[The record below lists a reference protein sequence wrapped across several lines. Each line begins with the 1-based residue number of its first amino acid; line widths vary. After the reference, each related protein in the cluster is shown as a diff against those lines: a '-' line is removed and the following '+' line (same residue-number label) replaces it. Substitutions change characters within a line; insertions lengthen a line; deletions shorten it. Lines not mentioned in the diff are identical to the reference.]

1 VRGFRIA
8 RAAAM
13 TTAASAAAMRA
24 RIRWCAS
31 HAGADARATRAT
43 RAPGAG
49 AVRGAREAHVRRA
62 IADDARGREVAVGDA
77 CERTGSELAETLA
90 EAHVS
95 ATRDELR
102 NAQNDVLM
110 LRHALRETEEE
121 LDAYRKTY
129 EFVRERGGV
138 EKVREALRGAG
149 ATSTGTPRREEGEA
163 VVVDADAARDDE
175 LRGALDNVLKL
186 RHAMREQEAELEVCR
201 RAYAFVNERGGL
213 EKVQRE
219 LRDAAE
225 AASIGVD
232 NVTEDANVYDAR
244 VKELESDIAA
254 LKQSHANAMNV
265 EKARMIDLER
275 AMSDRDNETA
285 QAVSD
290 ALSQALEESEAKNRE
305 LEEELNRALWEE
317 ELRLKS
323 LEAEM
328 RDRLESS
335 SGGESTSVT
344 TLVTQAEEARVRAE
358 KKAELLELEFQAFE
372 QSTVDA
378 LCDAAEKLQ
387 RSEEGLKSLEQDL
400 LEARSMV
407 STLEFQKS
415 EIEQAM
421 NDAESRFAED
431 FSNAQHHRDELEAR
445 IRELEET
452 IERAAG
458 AEEIA
463 ELTMNISN
471 LESQKHE
478 IEQAMREN
486 ESRFVDE
493 LFEARNQRDGFDARV
508 RELEENLQR
517 NDRSAEVAQMSK
529 TIADLEWRKGELEQ
543 ALRDTE
549 SRLGEEL
556 ANAVT
561 RRDEL
566 DARVRELE
574 ANIAQ
579 DASSDEIARLSAEL
593 ASAQERAESIRA
605 EKESNERRIGEL
617 KKAMNELESYLKKEQ
632 QGRAEDGAAREEELD
647 KLRQD
652 TRALE
657 DQLASAQAKL
667 EEASNAT
674 TNASSF
680 DDERAELLV
689 KIEALEAIII
699 EGGMDAK
706 FAPPSEDIAQLKL
719 EFERKEA
726 AFLKEKAKLSRAA
739 QLGIEIIKLKDVIA
753 AECDELRSDLASS
766 EREKRALM
774 DEVAELRSQI
784 NDA

>member
-1 VRGFRIA
+1 
-8 RAAAM
+8 M

-49 AVRGAREAHVRRA
+49 ARRGAREAHVRRA

-493 LFEARNQRDGFDARV
+493 LFEARNQRDGFEARV

-617 KKAMNELESYLKKEQ
+617 EKAMNELESYLKKEQ

>member
-1 VRGFRIA
+1 
-8 RAAAM
+8 M

-49 AVRGAREAHVRRA
+49 ARRGAREAHVRRA

-344 TLVTQAEEARVRAE
+344 TLVTQAEGARVRAE

-493 LFEARNQRDGFDARV
+493 LFEARNQRDGFEARV

-617 KKAMNELESYLKKEQ
+617 EKAMNELESYLKKEQ

>member
-1 VRGFRIA
+1 
-8 RAAAM
+8 M
-13 TTAASAAAMRA
+13 
-24 RIRWCAS
+24 
-31 HAGADARATRAT
+31 
-43 RAPGAG
+43 
-49 AVRGAREAHVRRA
+49 RRA

-493 LFEARNQRDGFDARV
+493 LFEARNQRDGFEARV

-617 KKAMNELESYLKKEQ
+617 EKAMNELESYLKKEQ

>member
-1 VRGFRIA
+1 MA
-8 RAAAM
+8 
-13 TTAASAAAMRA
+13 TTASAAAMRA

-31 HAGADARATRAT
+31 RAGARATRAT
-43 RAPGAG
+43 RAPGASAG
-49 AVRGAREAHVRRA
+49 RGARAGRARRA
-62 IADDARGREVAVGDA
+62 IADDARGREVALGDA
-77 CERTGSELAETLA
+77 RERTGSELAETLA

-149 ATSTGTPRREEGEA
+149 ATSTGTPQSEEGEA

-175 LRGALDNVLKL
+175 LRGALDDVLRLK
-186 RHAMREQEAELEVCR
+186 HAMREQEAELEVCR

-225 AASIGVD
+225 ASSIGVD
-232 NVTEDANVYDAR
+232 NVTVDANVYDAR
-244 VKELESDIAA
+244 VKELESEIAA

-290 ALSQALEESEAKNRE
+290 ALSQALEESETKNRE

-335 SGGESTSVT
+335 SGGESTS
-344 TLVTQAEEARVRAE
+344 TLMTQAEEARVRAE
-358 KKAELLELEFQAFE
+358 KKANLLELELQAFE

-400 LEARSMV
+400 LEARSTI

-415 EIEQAM
+415 EVEQAM

-452 IERAAG
+452 IERASG

-463 ELTMNISN
+463 ELTINISN

-478 IEQAMREN
+478 VEQAMREN

-493 LFEARNQRDGFDARV
+493 LFEARNQRDGFEARV

-517 NDRSAEVAQMSK
+517 NDRSEEVAQMSK

-543 ALRDTE
+543 AVRDTE

-605 EKESNERRIGEL
+605 EKESNERHIGEL
-617 KKAMNELESYLKKEQ
+617 EKAMNELESYLKKEQ

-652 TRALE
+652 ARALE

-674 TNASSF
+674 THASSF

-706 FAPPSEDIAQLKL
+706 FAPSSEDIAQLKL

-753 AECDELRSDLASS
+753 AECEELRSDLASS

-774 DEVAELRSQI
+774 DEVAALRSQI

>member
-1 VRGFRIA
+1 
-8 RAAAM
+8 M

-49 AVRGAREAHVRRA
+49 ARRGAREAHVRRA

-617 KKAMNELESYLKKEQ
+617 EKAMNELESYLKKEQ

>member
-1 VRGFRIA
+1 MG
-8 RAAAM
+8 
-13 TTAASAAAMRA
+13 
-24 RIRWCAS
+24 
-31 HAGADARATRAT
+31 DAR
-43 RAPGAG
+43 
-49 AVRGAREAHVRRA
+49 
-62 IADDARGREVAVGDA
+62 
-77 CERTGSELAETLA
+77 ERTGSELAETLA
-90 EAHVS
+90 EVHVS

-149 ATSTGTPRREEGEA
+149 ATSTGTPQREEGEA
-163 VVVDADAARDDE
+163 VVVDADATRDDE
-175 LRGALDNVLKL
+175 LRGALDDVLRL
-186 RHAMREQEAELEVCR
+186 QHAMREQEGELEVCR

-232 NVTEDANVYDAR
+232 NVTVDANVYDAR
-244 VKELESDIAA
+244 VKELESEIAA

-358 KKAELLELEFQAFE
+358 KKAELLELELQAFE

-387 RSEEGLKSLEQDL
+387 HSEEGLKSLEQDL

-478 IEQAMREN
+478 VEQAMREN
-486 ESRFVDE
+486 ESRFFDE
-493 LFEARNQRDGFDARV
+493 LFEARNQRDGFEARV

-517 NDRSAEVAQMSK
+517 NDRSEEVAQMSK

-543 ALRDTE
+543 AVRDTE

-556 ANAVT
+556 TNAVT

-566 DARVRELE
+566 DTRVRELEENLQRNDRSEEVAQMSKTIADLEWRKGELEQAVRDTESRLGEELTNAVTRRDELDTRVRELE

-605 EKESNERRIGEL
+605 EKESNERHIGEL
-617 KKAMNELESYLKKEQ
+617 EKAMNELESYLNKEQ

-652 TRALE
+652 ARALE

-667 EEASNAT
+667 EEASNAAT
-674 TNASSF
+674 HASSF

-753 AECDELRSDLASS
+753 AECEELRSDLASS

-774 DEVAELRSQI
+774 DEVAALRSQI
-784 NDA
+784 SDA

>member
-1 VRGFRIA
+1 MRGFRIA

-31 HAGADARATRAT
+31 HAGADARVTRAT

-77 CERTGSELAETLA
+77 RERTGSELAETLA

-138 EKVREALRGAG
+138 EKVREALRGAR

-186 RHAMREQEAELEVCR
+186 RHAMREQEAELAVCR

-244 VKELESDIAA
+244 VKELESEIAA

-493 LFEARNQRDGFDARV
+493 LFEARNQRDGFEARV

-543 ALRDTE
+543 AVRDTE

-617 KKAMNELESYLKKEQ
+617 EKAMNELEAYLKKEQ
-632 QGRAEDGAAREEELD
+632 QGRAEDGAAREDELD

>member
-1 VRGFRIA
+1 
-8 RAAAM
+8 M

-31 HAGADARATRAT
+31 HAGADARVTRAT

-77 CERTGSELAETLA
+77 RERTGSELAETLA

-244 VKELESDIAA
+244 VKELESEIAA

-493 LFEARNQRDGFDARV
+493 LFEARNQRDGFEARV

-543 ALRDTE
+543 AVRDTE

-617 KKAMNELESYLKKEQ
+617 EKAMNELESYLKKEQ

>member
-1 VRGFRIA
+1 
-8 RAAAM
+8 
-13 TTAASAAAMRA
+13 
-24 RIRWCAS
+24 
-31 HAGADARATRAT
+31 
-43 RAPGAG
+43 
-49 AVRGAREAHVRRA
+49 VRRA

-493 LFEARNQRDGFDARV
+493 LFEARNQRDGFEARV

-617 KKAMNELESYLKKEQ
+617 EKAMNELESYLKKEQ